1 MPSNQP
7 TDNTSSKDDLAA
19 LKERGVI
26 DPAGSTCSLC
36 QRDTGDC
43 RPTPITIMEWVPAT
57 CNECYQWLK
66 ETDLFDSQR
75 DKELFYPDENL
86 ATDSGVEQTNPTDE
100 LKTEIHRIANEIEG
114 ESIGYVSEDRDS
126 GGSTMVSRDTMV
138 KWMDDLRAVANRL
151 DTT

>member
-7 TDNTSSKDDLAA
+7 VDNTPSEDDLAA

-26 DPAGSTCSLC
+26 DPTGSTCSLC

-43 RPTPITIMEWVPAT
+43 RSTPITIMKWVPAT
-57 CNECYQWLK
+57 CNECYRWLK

-75 DKELFYPDENL
+75 DKKLFYPDENL
-86 ATDSGVEQTNPTDE
+86 AADGGKKQTDPAVE
-100 LKTEIHRIANEIEG
+100 LKAEIHRIADEIES

-126 GGSTMVSRDTMV
+126 GGSTMVSRDAMV
-138 KWMDDLRAVANRL
+138 EWMDDLRAVANRL